1 MTGAVLS
8 AFAKQAEW
16 CRALGSPFT
25 ALLMEAL
32 PRALDVRTRTGA
44 AVLGWRGD
52 PIADALPLRVA
63 GGLHALVRGGKLPM
77 LAALYPPAA
86 CPRIEPLAAA
96 LAEAVTEADEVLL
109 RWLAS
114 APQTNEVARSGV
126 LMPGLLVVARETGL

>member
-63 GGLHALVRGGKLPM
+63 GGLHALVRGGRLPM

-86 CPRIEPLAAA
+86 
-96 LAEAVTEADEVLL
+96 
-109 RWLAS
+109 
-114 APQTNEVARSGV
+114 
-126 LMPGLLVVARETGL
+126 